1 MTLTLLEMLIAAKT
15 VKKLFDDK
23 IISINI
29 RSSKSHFEDLKNE
42 PQLENCDVVLVQQ
55 TCLGIQ
61 EMTDTFKLAK
71 YSSHFNNQGNGKG
84 LALFSDQ
91 DLHQC

>member
-1 MTLTLLEMLIAAKT
+1 MNEIALNRKT